1 LPGRRVRTR
10 SAQALAVLFALACW
24 TALFG
29 LSDLADG
36 LTGFVDDGRNTAL
49 DVGWGILFG
58 VFVPVGLLAQLRS
71 ASRAAGVHVLTVA
84 GISLV
89 LSGAAGEARGYLVLG
104 AVTLA
109 LAALFVT
116 LGRIGAAVLRRQG
129 PVSRAFLLLALAA
142 AVPAVVYAA
151 TMSSNA
157 RRQLPPADAVS
168 LGIPHWPALAAFAST
183 VVLLAVAAGLGL
195 SGRLLL
201 AGLAGVAAA
210 LWGASCLLYPDVA
223 GSEGRAWAAAAIAWG
238 VVILATA
245 ALERQ
250 RSRVAAPPALNPAA

>member
-1 LPGRRVRTR
+1 VFT
-10 SAQALAVLFALACW
+10 LACW

-58 VFVPVGLLAQLRS
+58 VVVPVGLLAQLR
-71 ASRAAGVHVLTVA
+71 ASSRTAGVHVLAIA
-84 GISLV
+84 GVSLLV
-89 LSGAAGEARGYLVLG
+89 SGAAGEARGYLVLG
-104 AVTLA
+104 AATLV
-109 LAALFVT
+109 LATLFVV
-116 LGRIGAAVLRRQG
+116 LAGDAAAVLRRQG
-129 PVSRAFLLLALAA
+129 PVSPAFLLLALTA
-142 AVPAVVYAA
+142 AVPAALYA
-151 TMSSNA
+151 TSMSSNA
-157 RRQLPPADAVS
+157 RRHLPPADAVS
-168 LGIPHWPALAAFAST
+168 LGIPHWPSLAALATT
-183 VVLLAVAAGLGL
+183 VVLLAVVAGLGL

-223 GSEGRAWAAAAIAWG
+223 GSEGRGWAAAAIAWA

-245 ALERQ
+245 VFERQ
-250 RSRVAAPPALNPAA
+250 RSRVTAWPALDAA